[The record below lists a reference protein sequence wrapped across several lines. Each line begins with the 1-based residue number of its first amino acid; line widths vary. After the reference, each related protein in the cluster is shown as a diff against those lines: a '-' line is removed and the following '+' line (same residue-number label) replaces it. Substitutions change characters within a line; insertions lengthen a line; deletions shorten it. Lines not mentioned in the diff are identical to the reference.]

1 MRELQRFRQ
10 FLAEGNNS
18 DAQLDALKDKVSG
31 KWASTVLF
39 DGGFGTVSPF
49 GSGYDES
56 PLINVTKEIEKELE
70 FYSKE
75 PYTDDLDIAK
85 DDLEAAK
92 EIAQAVKELGG
103 RVAYGSDGLQFVY
116 TVNDQG
122 DLMGQAIATDEEIK
136 PFKGTSPKKWTP
148 KGFAF
153 IFRTNDLGKEN
164 FEKAKSVLQNQ
175 GIPFEE
181 DSEMNGQIAL
191 NFSGTQNTRDL
202 IDTLVDNGVGRF
214 TTGNVGQY
222 K

>member
-1 MRELQRFRQ
+1 MKELIRFRQ
-10 FLAEGNNS
+10 FLTEGSNS
-18 DAQLDALKDKVSG
+18 YAQLDALKDKVKG
-31 KWASTVLF
+31 KWASTVLY

-56 PLINVTKEIEKELE
+56 PLINVTKEIEAELE
-70 FYSKE
+70 FYKGTE
-75 PYTDDLDIAK
+75 DFDIAQ

-122 DLMGQAIATDEEIK
+122 DLMGQAIATDEEIE
-136 PFKGTSPKKWTP
+136 PFKGTSPKEWTP
-148 KGFAF
+148 RDFAF

-164 FEKAKSVLQNQ
+164 FEKAKAVLQNQ

-181 DSEMNGQIAL
+181 DSEMNGQVAL
-191 NFSGTQNTRDL
+191 NFSGTQ
-202 IDTLVDNGVGRF
+202 IQGI
-214 TTGNVGQY
+214 
-222 K
+222 